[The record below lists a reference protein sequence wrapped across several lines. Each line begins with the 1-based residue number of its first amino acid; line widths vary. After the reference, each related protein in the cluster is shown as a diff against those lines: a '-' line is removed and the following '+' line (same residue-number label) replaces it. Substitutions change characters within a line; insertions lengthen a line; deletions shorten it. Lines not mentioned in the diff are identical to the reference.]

1 MPPRGPQDKK
11 LARQN
16 ARSKEHD
23 EERGHRPAIA
33 KPNAAA
39 IPNKTRRMKG
49 K

>member
-11 LARQN
+11 LERQDT
-16 ARSKEHD
+16 RSKEND
-23 EERGHRPAIA
+23 EKRGHRPASA

>member
-1 MPPRGPQDKK
+1 MPPRGPQGKK
-11 LARQN
+11 LERQN
-16 ARSKEHD
+16 TISKEND
-23 EERGHRPAIA
+23 EKRGHRPASA